1 MQEPDVKIH
10 KSAKGRPQNLT
21 QTESFLKTMNYLEE
35 NDDEQITISDLVLKM
50 TEICNHEPYST
61 TYMKKRLIKHFGS
74 AVVISEINGKSD
86 VVTFKTTASEILH
99 EFYRQPKEED
109 LSVRKRRVVET
120 AAKLILN
127 DIKSVPTNKE
137 MYPDPNTLSSAT
149 ANHEFLPDSLRTF
162 MDTLCKGKNSVIKI
176 KVSSIGQAIMQA
188 VRPKV
193 FISPLQIGLG
203 IQLHHHFASKYLID
217 VLYNLGFSSSYH
229 EVLKFESSAAVSMR
243 SYLPTEVADS
253 NIQFSADNVN
263 HNLRTIDGH
272 DTFHGMGMI
281 ATVTPGI
288 YFTDPIPRINA
299 TAEEILKSGKI
310 EIKFYKSPSEIPSLT
325 LNKLRSFKWKDR
337 TESFDTLLKIS

>member
-1 MQEPDVKIH
+1 
-10 KSAKGRPQNLT
+10 
-21 QTESFLKTMNYLEE
+21 
-35 NDDEQITISDLVLKM
+35 M
-50 TEICNHEPYST
+50 TEMCNHEPYNT
-61 TYMKKRLIKHFGS
+61 IYMKKRLIEHFGS

-99 EFYRQPKEED
+99 DFYRQPKEED
-109 LSVRKRRVVET
+109 LSVKKRRIIET

-137 MYPDPNTLSSAT
+137 MYPDPNTLSSVT

-162 MDTLCKGKNSVIKI
+162 MDTLCKGKNSAI

-229 EVLKFESSAAVSMR
+229 EVLKFESSAVVSIC
-243 SYLPTEVADS
+243 SYIYLQKSRTAT
-253 NIQFSADNVN
+253 FS
-263 HNLRTIDGH
+263 
-272 DTFHGMGMI
+272 
-281 ATVTPGI
+281 
-288 YFTDPIPRINA
+288 
-299 TAEEILKSGKI
+299 
-310 EIKFYKSPSEIPSLT
+310 SLQT
-325 LNKLRSFKWKDR
+325 
-337 TESFDTLLKIS
+337 T